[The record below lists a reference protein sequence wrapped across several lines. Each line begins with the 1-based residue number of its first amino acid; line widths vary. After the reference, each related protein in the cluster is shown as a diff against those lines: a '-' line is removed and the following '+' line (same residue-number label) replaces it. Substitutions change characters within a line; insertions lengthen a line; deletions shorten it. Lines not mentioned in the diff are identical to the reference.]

1 MCIPE
6 LGLQAINAIGLL
18 IDDRDQKK
26 IQIVNYE
33 TILSLYIIKKD
44 PLK

>member
-6 LGLQAINAIGLL
+6 LRFQAINAIGLL

-26 IQIVNYE
+26 YK
-33 TILSLYIIKKD
+33 SLIMRPY
-44 PLK
+44 